1 MPDRI
6 RRVLNDLVLL
16 SQTLSGSERERILET
31 IDRFRHCVEEDKVL
45 VEFRGDGE
53 RAQATSASIKE
64 PSSSGGI
71 PPSRGPRLPCPGGGK
86 WPGGVGDL

>member
-31 IDRFRHCVEEDKVL
+31 IDRFRHCVEEDDNLISLYEKL
-45 VEFRGDGE
+45 
-53 RAQATSASIKE
+53 
-64 PSSSGGI
+64 SSENNSL
-71 PPSRGPRLPCPGGGK
+71 PWRSKPRPVWK
-86 WPGGVGDL
+86 S